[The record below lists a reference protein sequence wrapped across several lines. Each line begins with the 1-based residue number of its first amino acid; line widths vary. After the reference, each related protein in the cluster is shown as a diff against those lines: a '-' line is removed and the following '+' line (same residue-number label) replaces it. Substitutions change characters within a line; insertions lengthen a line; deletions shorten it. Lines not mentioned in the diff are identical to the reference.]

1 MNKLKCKSD
10 LQITLDDDFNVP
22 DVKPDIYKIIKEQG
36 EVRIHDLKISNGK
49 ILVQGVLAFN
59 VLYLSDELDRP
70 IYNISSE
77 IPMEEVIHLDG
88 VEVGDE
94 ASISVEI
101 DDLSASLINSR
112 KLNVKAIVTLT
123 VFVDELY
130 DEATAVS
137 ADDKDG
143 VEYITT
149 DLTV

>member
-1 MNKLKCKSD
+1 MELVKKNIHMNKLKCKSD

-101 DDLSASLINSR
+101 EDLSASLINSGN
-112 KLNVKAIVTLT
+112 LMLSYCNIT
-123 VFVDELY
+123 VLLMSYMMKQLLFQ
-130 DEATAVS
+130 
-137 ADDKDG
+137 
-143 VEYITT
+143 
-149 DLTV
+149 